1 MNARLL
7 DEPTADTVRMSV
19 AQARA
24 LGEAALCRIG
34 FTPDEAAMVAEHLVD
49 AATWGYEFAGLP
61 RILVIADRPE
71 LQRPRQPVSIV
82 KETPVSALLDGGNQV
97 GYVSIPRAV
106 DVVLDKVQGSGVAI
120 VGLRNSWFA
129 GRNAYYL
136 ERIARAGFAVV
147 YFGSSTPTVVPPG
160 AARKILGTNPL
171 AIALPGKDNPFIFDM
186 GTGAVMTG
194 EIMLK
199 SFLGEEFAQIV
210 GIDARGEPTR
220 VASELK
226 EGGVFPFGG
235 HKGYGVS
242 LAIQAMGLLAGSRFR
257 LGEVSDFGSLFIA
270 FDPELLMP
278 REQFV
283 AELDELLAK
292 VKALPRQPG
301 VSEIRVPSERGFR
314 EREIRRR
321 EGILVNRHV
330 VDRLNRICG
339 TGRPA

>member
-1 MNARLL
+1 MNTRLL

-19 AQARA
+19 AEARA
-24 LGEAALCRIG
+24 LGEAALFKIG
-34 FTPDEAAMVAEHLVD
+34 FTQDEAAMVAEHLVD

-61 RILVIADRPE
+61 RILVIAERPE
-71 LQRPRQPVSIV
+71 LQWPRQPVSVV
-82 KETPVSALLDGGNQV
+82 KETAVSALLDGGNHV

-106 DVVLDKVQGSGVAI
+106 DVVLEKVRGSGVAV

-136 ERIARAGFAVV
+136 ERIARAGYAVV

-199 SFLGEEFAQIV
+199 SFLGEEFSEIV
-210 GIDARGEPTR
+210 GINARGAPTR

-226 EGGVFPFGG
+226 DGGVFPFGG

-257 LGEVSDFGSLFIA
+257 LGEVSDFGSLFVA

-283 AELDELLAK
+283 AELDELLGK
-292 VKALPRQPG
+292 VKALPRQAG

-314 EREIRRR
+314 EREIRRQ
-321 EGILVNRHV
+321 EGILVHRYV
-330 VDRLNRICG
+330 VERLNQICL
-339 TGRPA
+339 AANSA